1 MTSGAVSAALS
12 PSSVRLDS
20 LTGLRWWAAFA
31 VFIFHM
37 RVFAPVPWL
46 SALAPYGNYGVAF
59 FFVLSGFVLTYS
71 ARASTTTKNFY
82 WRRFARIYPSH
93 FVALL
98 LALPVFYSFSPAADQ
113 PWVKPVSIGI
123 LLLSVVLLQG
133 WSTQGLILFSG
144 NPAAWTLTVEAF
156 FYFLHPFFIKPI
168 QKLSKVKTYVLI
180 AIVAAVLF
188 GYRALA
194 VSGLA
199 PWTAQVP
206 LPVSRLAEF
215 VLGMAIA
222 HLVLIGVRF
231 RVAPTLLYLAL
242 GAFIVAKIGADY
254 LHIENRAVLLSEQF
268 LAEILISFFV
278 VIILAVATRDVEQKP
293 SFMRRPW
300 LVKLGTW
307 SFAFYLVH
315 ATVMYT
321 FAAVFGVQA
330 ASIQNLLWY
339 VPVFGL
345 GLLLAWL
352 LYRFVEHPMEAKMR
366 RWGNK
371 KLQPE
376 KLSGTTE

>member
-1 MTSGAVSAALS
+1 MTSGAVA
-12 PSSVRLDS
+12 PSFSTNSVRLDS

-46 SALAPYGNYGVAF
+46 SAVAPYGNYGVAF

-71 ARASTTTKNFY
+71 ARSSTTTVNFY

-98 LALPVFYSFSPAADQ
+98 LAIPVFYSFSPQADQ
-113 PWVKPVSIGI
+113 PWVKPVSISI
-123 LLLSVVLLQG
+123 LLLSLLLLQG
-133 WSTQGLILFSG
+133 WSNDGIILFSG

-156 FYFLHPFFIKPI
+156 FYFMHPW
-168 QKLSKVKTYVLI
+168 LSKPMKKLKKRGTLVLVI
-180 AIVAAVLF
+180 IVALVLF

-194 VSGLA
+194 VSGVA
-199 PWTAQVP
+199 PWIAQVP
-206 LPVSRLAEF
+206 LPISRLAEF

-222 HLVLIGVRF
+222 HLVLMGVRL
-231 RVAPTLLYLAL
+231 RIAPTLLYLAL
-242 GAFIVAKIGADY
+242 AGFILAKIVADFLGATN
-254 LHIENRAVLLSEQF
+254 LATVLSEQF
-268 LAEILISFFV
+268 LAEILICFFV
-278 VIILAVATRDVEQKP
+278 VIIFAVATRDVEQKP
-293 SFMRRPW
+293 SLMRHPW

-321 FAAVFGVQA
+321 FAAVFGVQPA
-330 ASIQNLLWY
+330 AVSNLLWY
-339 VPVFGL
+339 APVFGV

-352 LYRFVEHPMEAKMR
+352 LYRFVEHPVEAKMR
-366 RWGNK
+366 RFGNK
-371 KLQPE
+371 KFQH
-376 KLSGTTE
+376 SAA